1 MIRYIND
8 EDVYYSLN
16 DVTNWLKSQ
25 KLLTNSEA
33 HFFTT
38 KCRAHVISKLADAY
52 NQERIYQHL
61 EPIVL
66 PMNDYFIHWI
76 AWAKLLILLPEKV
89 RTHDKV
95 EQISLLLDHPETVY
109 VRSSLRGNINLV
121 RLEINNTRYI
131 SNSAGAY
138 A

>member
-1 MIRYIND
+1 MIRYINE

-25 KLLTNSEA
+25 RLLTNTEA
-33 HFFTT
+33 HYFTT

-52 NQERIYQHL
+52 NQQCIYQHL

-76 AWAKLLILLPEKV
+76 VWAKLLILLPESI
-89 RTHDKV
+89 RTHHKV
-95 EQISLLLDHPETVY
+95 EQISLLLDNPETVY
-109 VRSSLRGNINLV
+109 VRSSLRGNIHLT
-121 RLEINNTRYI
+121 RLDINNSLYN
-131 SNSAGAY
+131 SNSTGAY